1 MTDENL
7 DPSPSRATLR
17 SYLRILRRQWW
28 VPLVVTAVALAAAV
42 VYTQRATPEYSASMK
57 IVVGQGRALFGADAS
72 GAFQPFTQTM
82 TDLLR
87 SDVVARRTIE
97 ERRLD
102 DSPQEL
108 LDRLSVTT
116 NPETSVLQVSL
127 RGTDRAEATATL
139 TAIGDIF
146 VSLIDQNLSD
156 LGADPAG
163 ATGATGTTGARPPD
177 RPATTAAQADAV
189 SATVFDPAHGNPDQV
204 SPHVTRTLVFALLL
218 GLLSGVLLAFLR
230 DALSS
235 GIQDDQEAA
244 DAFGATILAPLPPGV
259 LGTKPNEVVF
269 LPPRIAE
276 RVSESVQ
283 LLAASLRYAGGPQ
296 GGGVVVVTSA
306 RPEDGK
312 TSVVAHLSAALSDAG
327 AWVIAV
333 EADLHKPALHRMFDV
348 TPDGAGLTDVLSGRA
363 TAEQAL
369 VVVPRPVAEKPII
382 ASGGDA
388 FPAPSARLSKLE
400 LLAAGRK
407 HVRPAELLS
416 LGSTGAMLNH
426 LRELVEWIVIDTPPV
441 LLSGDA
447 FPLLQLADH
456 VIVVCREGQTTRDE
470 AQAVKARM
478 VSLGVERYSVVVTDS
493 SEASH
498 RAYGYSAA
506 TD

>member
-7 DPSPSRATLR
+7 DPSPSRTTLQ

-28 VPLVVTAVALAAAV
+28 VPLVVTAVALTAAV
-42 VYTQRATPEYSASMK
+42 IYTQRATPEYSASMK

-87 SDVVARRTIE
+87 SDVVARRTIA
-97 ERRLD
+97 ERALD
-102 DSPQEL
+102 DSPQQL
-108 LDRLSVTT
+108 LERLSVTT
-116 NPETSVLQVSL
+116 NPETSVLQVTL

-146 VSLIDQNLSD
+146 VSLIDENLSD
-156 LGADPAG
+156 LGADPTG
-163 ATGATGTTGARPPD
+163 TTGATGTTGVRPP
-177 RPATTAAQADAV
+177 TAAQADAV

-204 SPHVTRTLVFALLL
+204 SPHVKRTLVFALLL
-218 GLLSGVLLAFLR
+218 GLVSGVLLAFLR

-235 GIQDDQEAA
+235 GIQGEEAA
-244 DAFGATILAPLPPGV
+244 EAFGATILAPLPSGV

-327 AWVIAV
+327 AWVVAV

-348 TPDGAGLTDVLSGRA
+348 APDGAGLTDVLSGRV

-369 VVVPRPVAEKPII
+369 VIVPRPVPEKKAVA

-388 FPAPSARLSKLE
+388 LPAPSARLSKLE

-407 HVRPAELLS
+407 HHRPAELLS

-426 LRELVEWIVIDTPPV
+426 LRELVEWIVVDTPPV

-456 VIVVCREGQTTRDE
+456 VIVVCREGQTTREE

-498 RAYGYSAA
+498 RAYGYSDA
-506 TD
+506 TDRAS

>member
-1 MTDENL
+1 MTDETS
-7 DPSPSRATLR
+7 DTSPSRATLQ

-28 VPLVVTAVALAAAV
+28 VPLIVTVVALAAAV
-42 VYTQRATPEYSASMK
+42 IYTQRATPEYSASMK
-57 IVVGQGRALFGADAS
+57 LVVGQGRALFGADAS

-87 SDVVARRTIE
+87 SDVVARRTIA

-108 LDRLSVTT
+108 LERLSVTT

-127 RGTDRAEATATL
+127 RGIDRAEATATL
-139 TAIGDIF
+139 AAIGEIF

-156 LGADPAG
+156 LGPDPAG
-163 ATGATGTTGARPPD
+163 ATGATGARPPD

-204 SPHVTRTLVFALLL
+204 SPHVRRTLVFALLL
-218 GLLSGVLLAFLR
+218 GLVSGVLLAFLR

-235 GIQDDQEAA
+235 GIQGDQEAA
-244 DAFGATILAPLPPGV
+244 EAFGATILAPLPPGV

-327 AWVIAV
+327 AWVVAV

-348 TPDGAGLTDVLSGRA
+348 APDGAGLTDVLSGRV

-369 VVVPRPVAEKPII
+369 VIVPRAVPEMQAVV
-382 ASGGDA
+382 ASGGEA
-388 FPAPSARLSKLE
+388 LPAPSARLSKLE

-407 HVRPAELLS
+407 HHRPAELLS
-416 LGSTGAMLNH
+416 LGSTGAMLTN
-426 LRELVEWIVIDTPPV
+426 LRELVDWIVVDTPPV

-456 VIVVCREGQTTRDE
+456 VIVVCREGSTTRDE

-478 VSLGVERYSVVVTDS
+478 ASLGVERYSVVVTDS
-493 SEASH
+493 SEAGH
-498 RAYGYSAA
+498 RTYGYSAR